1 MSQTTISTK
10 DRVNAQFF
18 ADFFR
23 AYTEASDE
31 VQDVIRSMVEI
42 VNDEGASEDEVFAAL
57 NTLAEALFPSYHNGE
72 LGIDLEDL
80 RTLPNAPKEALKE
93 FDSGDAVFADRLS
106 EAMKEKKMSQAD
118 LAQRIGI
125 QQPAISMM
133 LGRKC
138 HPQRSTV
145 QRLADAL
152 GIPSSRLWP
161 GSSA

>member
-23 AYTEASDE
+23 AYMEATDE
-31 VQDVIRSMVEI
+31 VQAVIRSMVEI
-42 VNDEGASEDEVFAAL
+42 VNDEEADEAEVFAAL
-57 NTLAEALFPSYHNGE
+57 NTLAEALFPSYYNGE

-80 RTLPNAPKEALKE
+80 RTLSDAPKEALNE
-93 FDSGDAVFADRLS
+93 FDSRDAAFADRLR
-106 EAMKEKKMSQAD
+106 EAMDDKNISQAD
-118 LAQRIGI
+118 LAQRIGV

-152 GIPSSRLWP
+152 GIPSSQLWP
-161 GSSA
+161 ASSA